1 MTRGVVLPY
10 KITGTLSDLRRG
22 APWGSRRQRTCAV
35 GLAKPGAEAE
45 PHRRQFLQTQGPAA
59 RKKSRKA
66 TQILRAGRAP
76 PIQRDHPRKRGPG
89 KAVLWARSARRPRPR
104 WRFAYFFA
112 TEKVGRRP
120 QAAKLSA
127 RWRAGSSRPTKK
139 RSIIVPSSAPF
150 GGTFPQWGGLEERQ
164 NTQRVRWL
172 GKPRRGSGT
181 APAIIFANP
190 GPSGPAGI

>member
-1 MTRGVVLPY
+1 MCRERLICRSAPVHRPPVKNSVSTELHLTIRVGRGV
-10 KITGTLSDLRRG
+10 
-22 APWGSRRQRTCAV
+22 
-35 GLAKPGAEAE
+35 
-45 PHRRQFLQTQGPAA
+45 
-59 RKKSRKA
+59 
-66 TQILRAGRAP
+66 GRASRHLKFRLSP
-76 PIQRDHPRKRGPG
+76 
-89 KAVLWARSARRPRPR
+89 
-104 WRFAYFFA
+104 RFAYFFA

-181 APAIIFANP
+181 APAAVFANP